1 MRAAEPQRL
10 GEGRLLLPLVY
21 DGPSAER
28 VDVASALRAALVADE
43 RGATVRIVGTP
54 AIWSNFQ
61 EVSEQQLAR
70 AELYGFPIVVLI
82 LLAAFGTV
90 VACLAPLVLGVAAVV
105 VTGAC
110 VYFLAGTIQM
120 SVYVTNVASMI
131 GIGVAVD
138 YSLFVVSRF
147 RRELR
152 SGARVEA
159 ALRRSMASAGTAV
172 VFSGLTVVLSLAGLL
187 LVDVNAVRS
196 IAIGAILVV
205 SVAVLATATLLPAL
219 LALVGRRIERLRV
232 RLPGR
237 RRPEGEF
244 WMRWSARVMRHPVPA
259 LVGGVAVMLALAAP
273 LLDLRTENHGLAQ
286 LPRDAEVRVAM
297 ERVAA
302 VAGPGALAP
311 IHVLTDDRAAAA
323 RIAAELRGVA
333 GIEAVG
339 APVASRDGSRFL
351 VEAVQSDDPESNAA
365 QATYERATR
374 VARSTAPDASVVL
387 GGTTAFGMAV
397 EKSLTS
403 GVWQI
408 MLFVL
413 AGAYLVLL
421 VLLRSV
427 VLPLKA
433 VLMNLLSIGAAYGV
447 LVAVFQWGWLDWTG
461 YDSPGYL
468 DTTVPTLVL
477 AVVVRPL
484 DGLRGLPAD
493 PHPRAIRGRR
503 LQRAGGQRGARRQR
517 AHDHGGRG
525 GHGRRVRHVRDRRRA
540 GAQGAWHRPRS
551 GRARRRHDRAAADR
565 PRRDAAD
572 GHPELVDA
580 GGARPPAWR
589 REGRRLPDA
598 LRATTDSAS
607 SAAAPAAAAAR
618 RAPDELGV
626 ALADDEVDPDEMGG
640 RAGRGGPQDGC
651 DDGIGPHVEIA
662 LAGGERGQRRHVGRE
677 LRRAD
682 ERLRRGGHGRS
693 ERRVPVRLVGMRRAA
708 RRARPRTWPC
718 PRRRVARPAPR
729 GVPPA
734 RRPRRPLAKP
744 EPTRARPS

>member
-1 MRAAEPQRL
+1 MARHRRAVVALWIVLVAVSAGFSMQQTSRLSDGGWEVPGSQAERAGRLLADVPGHGEVRLAVFVEGSSPAAARAALERARDRLPAIDHVRAAEPQRL

-477 AVVVRPL
+477 AVSF
-484 DGLRGLPAD
+484 GLSMDYEVFLLTR
-493 PHPRAIRGRR
+493 IRERFE
-503 LQRAGGQRGARRQR
+503 
-517 AHDHGGRG
+517 
-525 GHGRRVRHVRDRRRA
+525 A
-540 GAQGAWHRPRS
+540 GAS
-551 GRARRRHDRAAADR
+551 NERAVSEGLAASARTITAAAAVMVGVFGMFAIAGA
-565 PRRDAAD
+565 PVLKELGIGLAVAV
-572 GHPELVDA
+572 LVDA
-580 GGARPPAWR
+580 TIVRLLIVPAAMRLMGTLNWWMPAGLARLLGGARVAGSP
-589 REGRRLPDA
+589 
-598 LRATTDSAS
+598 TSA
-607 SAAAPAAAAAR
+607 R
-618 RAPDELGV
+618 
-626 ALADDEVDPDEMGG
+626 
-640 RAGRGGPQDGC
+640 
-651 DDGIGPHVEIA
+651 
-662 LAGGERGQRRHVGRE
+662 
-677 LRRAD
+677 
-682 ERLRRGGHGRS
+682 
-693 ERRVPVRLVGMRRAA
+693 
-708 RRARPRTWPC
+708 
-718 PRRRVARPAPR
+718 
-729 GVPPA
+729 
-734 RRPRRPLAKP
+734 
-744 EPTRARPS
+744 